1 MMLMCV
7 RPQFSGVRSGF
18 LRLFAAGCLALVASG
33 VSSRGEA
40 MLQLFNLSW
49 NQIAEKIPEIAEAG
63 YTSLWLPPPAKGN
76 GGGFSIGYD
85 LFDPFDLGDKNQRGT
100 VGTRYGTKEEL
111 QRMVA
116 LAHRFGLRVYFDNV
130 MNHRGAE
137 VPGYNASVP
146 TNLYP
151 GTVPGDFHLQTRPD
165 GFFRNV
171 SNIREY
177 GDVWQVQHLSL
188 LGLVDIAHENPNANF
203 GPTEGSTAPKPSFVR
218 HPNNPEYYDVNSAGQ
233 RVGFGNV
240 TQADLNANPNAFR
253 EDINALQ
260 IRSLRY
266 LIDQTACDG
275 LRLDAVK
282 HVPGYFFGQQSGA
295 GRDESFAGYAGQAQL
310 QFDLTHGFTDS
321 NQRNSNFDA
330 ERARNDALIFGEHL
344 GEPPGFGEYIDAG
357 MRLLDNPLRN
367 HLNNVLGNPGASL
380 SGLDQRDGGG
390 FSAGVRVMHAQS
402 HDNDFAARR
411 ELHNAYY
418 FLREGVPLIYSDGY
432 EEASGDPP
440 FPRHANA
447 PFLGQFGDNKM
458 PDLAW
463 LHHQLAR
470 GGTRPRWS
478 DSDIVAFERYD
489 YRESSAP
496 NPYNDPDATVV
507 LFAMNDNYGNP
518 GDISFDDGV
527 AQNDSGMPSTCYPVR
542 NSRGLGLVVGFPP
555 GLRLR
560 QLADAP
566 GDSRACTDLLVRLAT
581 NSRADAQNSANDPDP
596 VNRKVYVGGQTLAPG
611 GGAIEF
617 KVPGGGYVCYACQ
630 WPEASRVDAT
640 LTNAAGVVASSDAIV
655 LLQDGRVVPRVT
667 LFRRDG
673 KDGDASFNPIYPFR
687 MRGSVNLDGSVA
699 GGQNLSNRT
708 YSISVP
714 VVTNPGPIDILA
726 RMDGSADNVLLKLD
740 GGVDLNSHLGL
751 GASNTFTSGV
761 RDLRDNKPGAATDVF
776 LGYEQARFRFRL
788 GPEKFAARNV
798 ARNTVRSPGA
808 ETYSY
813 VAGGAS
819 AVTDGD
825 GFGHD
830 YSSETA
836 EWVYHDPAAATTM
849 AAQADGAQ
857 RSPTEDGA
865 PVGVFVK
872 VGYQSEITRC
882 HVYFTTDGSE
892 PEGSFGVGRG
902 TTQVAIGTFA
912 DDDEADGAI
921 DWWRATIPAQ
931 RAGTTVKYKIALHK
945 HDSNAI
951 EDYKDAK
958 HYALTEF
965 AIPDWNPAGAP
976 VWLHN
981 NLNTN
986 HVVTGLAEG
995 LHILRARVFL
1005 PRAGKSSVFNT
1016 FLQSFYY
1023 DTQPPAGVIALPPSD
1038 AATLASVE
1046 YGCVVRADDTA
1057 TEVEYNLLDDDPNN
1071 DDANTGF
1078 AHGNGLIKGV
1088 PVFAKAAPAG
1098 QTFPLNAAHPGL
1110 PREFRFTYF
1119 AVPSNGSATMT
1130 VRVKEVTSSAYP
1142 NRTRVVTRTVNTRAP
1157 ARTLQIAFPG
1167 VDGQSILVPQDGAY
1181 TVVAR
1186 FSDTLT
1192 ANVDFLSIFIDGAF
1206 QSRTNANGAA
1216 AYRFDDQTANDG
1228 KNELR
1233 FDWRGMS
1240 PGQHLLEVNYTG
1252 DGLSLEATR
1261 LVRVTLT
1268 GVTDTDADGLPDF
1281 WENQNSLSPT
1291 NSVGAHGAEG
1301 DPDSDG
1307 FANLEE
1313 YLAGTDPQ
1321 NPASLLRIT
1330 DLTGAGRVIEWN
1342 SIPGRNYQ
1350 IHAATNVAAIF
1361 QPLSGII
1368 TALNS
1373 RTSYTNSTPL
1383 RAREFYRVRL
1393 LP

>member
-1 MMLMCV
+1 
-7 RPQFSGVRSGF
+7 
-18 LRLFAAGCLALVASG
+18 
-33 VSSRGEA
+33 

-49 NQIAEKIPEIAEAG
+49 NEVTEKVPEIAEAG

-76 GGGFSIGYD
+76 AGGFSIGYD

-100 VGTRYGTKEEL
+100 VATRYGTKEEL

-130 MNHRGAE
+130 MNHRGPD
-137 VPGYNASVP
+137 VPGFNASVP

-151 GTVPGDFHLQTRPD
+151 GAVQGDFHLQTRAD

-171 SNIREY
+171 SNVRDY
-177 GDVWQVQHLSL
+177 GDVWQVQNLSL

-203 GPTEGSTAPKPSFVR
+203 GPTEGITAPKPFFVR

-240 TQADLNANPNAFR
+240 TQADLNANPNTFR

-266 LIDQTACDG
+266 LIDQTKCDG

-282 HVPGYFFGQQSGA
+282 HVPSYFFGQQSGA
-295 GRDESFAGYAGQAQL
+295 GRDESFAGYVGQAQL
-310 QFDLTHGFTDS
+310 QFNLTHGFTDS
-321 NQRNSNFDA
+321 NQRNSNFDT
-330 ERARNDALIFGEHL
+330 ERTRNDALIFGEHL
-344 GEPPGFGEYIDAG
+344 GEPPAFGEYTDAG

-418 FLREGVPLIYSDGY
+418 FMREGVPLIYSDGY
-432 EEASGDPP
+432 EEASGNPP

-496 NPYNDPDATVV
+496 NPFNDPNATVV

-527 AQNDSGMPSTCYPVR
+527 AQSDSGMPSTCYPVQ
-542 NSRGLGLVVGFPP
+542 NSRGVGLVVGFPP
-555 GLRLR
+555 GSRLR

-566 GDSRACTDLLVRLAT
+566 GDSRACDELLVRLAT
-581 NSRADAQNSANDPDP
+581 NSRADAQNSASDPNP
-596 VNRKVYVGGQTLAPG
+596 VNRKVYVGGQSLAPG

-617 KVPGGGYVCYACQ
+617 KVPSGGYVCYGYQ

-640 LTNAAGVVASSDAIV
+640 LTNAAGIVASSDAIV

-667 LFRRDG
+667 LLRRDG
-673 KDGDASFNPIYPFR
+673 GDGDANFNPLYPFR
-687 MRGSVNLDGSVA
+687 MRGGVNLDGSVA
-699 GGQNLSNRT
+699 AGQTLSNRT
-708 YSISVP
+708 YTITVP
-714 VVTNPGPIDILA
+714 VVTNVGPLDILA
-726 RMDGSADNVLLKLD
+726 RVDGSAESVLLKLD

-751 GASNTFTSGV
+751 GALNTFTSGV
-761 RDLRDNKPGAATDVF
+761 LDLRDHKPDMATDVF
-776 LGYEQARFRFRL
+776 LGYEQAQYRSRF
-788 GPEKFAARNV
+788 GPEKFAARDV
-798 ARNTVRSPGA
+798 SRNTVRSPGA
-808 ETYSY
+808 EVYSY
-813 VAGGAS
+813 VVGGTS
-819 AVTDGD
+819 AATNGD

-836 EWVYHDPAAATTM
+836 EWVYHDPSANTTM
-849 AAQADGAQ
+849 AAQTDGPQ
-857 RSPTEDGA
+857 RSATGE
-865 PVGVFVK
+865 VFVK
-872 VGYQSEITRC
+872 VGYQSQVSGCRI
-882 HVYFTTDGSE
+882 YYTTDGSE
-892 PEGSFGVGRG
+892 PEGAFGVGRG
-902 TTQVAIGTFA
+902 STQVASGSFA
-912 DDDEADGAI
+912 DDDEADGTI

-931 RAGTTVKYKIALHK
+931 PAGTTVKYKIALHK
-945 HDSNAI
+945 HNANAI
-951 EDYKDAK
+951 EDYKDAR
-958 HYALTEF
+958 HFALTEF
-965 AIPDWNPAGAP
+965 GIPNWNPAAARIWP
-976 VWLHN
+976 HS
-981 NLNTN
+981 NLATN
-986 HVVTGLAEG
+986 QIVTGLAEG
-995 LHILRARVFL
+995 LHILRARAFL
-1005 PRAGKSSVFNT
+1005 PRSGKSSVFNT
-1016 FLQSFYY
+1016 FLQTFYY
-1023 DTQPPAGVIALPPSD
+1023 DIQPPAGAIAFPPSD
-1038 AATLASVE
+1038 GATLASVD
-1046 YGCVVRADDTA
+1046 YGCVVRADDTV
-1057 TEVEYNLLDDDPNN
+1057 TEVEYNILDGDPNN
-1071 DDANTGF
+1071 DDVNTGF
-1078 AHGNGLIKGV
+1078 ANGNGLSNGV
-1088 PVFAKAAPAG
+1088 PVFATAARVN
-1098 QTFPLNAAHPGL
+1098 QTFSLNAAHPGL

-1119 AVPSNGSATMT
+1119 AVPSSDSATIT
-1130 VRVKEVTSSAYP
+1130 VRLKEVTSSTYT
-1142 NRTRVVTRTVNTRAP
+1142 NRIRVLTRTVNTRAP
-1157 ARTLQIAFPG
+1157 AQTLQIAFPS
-1167 VDGQSILVPQDGAY
+1167 VDGQNISLPQDGAY

-1192 ANVDFLSIFIDGAF
+1192 ANLNFFSIVIGGAF
-1206 QSRTNANGAA
+1206 QPRTNANGTAG
-1216 AYRFDDQTANDG
+1216 YRFDDQTPADG

-1233 FDWRGMS
+1233 FDWRGMN
-1240 PGQHLLEVNYTG
+1240 PGQHLIEVNYTG
-1252 DGLSLEATR
+1252 DGLALEASR
-1261 LVRVTLT
+1261 LARVTLT

-1281 WENQNSLSPT
+1281 WETQNSLSPT
-1291 NSVGAHGAEG
+1291 NSVGMDGAGG
-1301 DPDSDG
+1301 DPDGDN
-1307 FANLEE
+1307 FTNLEE
-1313 YLAGTDPQ
+1313 YLAGTDPRD
-1321 NPASLLRIT
+1321 ATSLLRIT
-1330 DLTGAGRVIEWN
+1330 ELAGAGRVISWS

-1350 IHAATNVAAIF
+1350 VYATTNVAAPF
-1361 QPLSGII
+1361 QPLSGIF
-1368 TALNS
+1368 TAFTS
-1373 RTSYTNSTPL
+1373 PSSYTNPAAVRT
-1383 RAREFYRVRL
+1383 REFYRVRL